1 MTQPTTIAALTAANE
16 QLRQQLA
23 TADATIADAA
33 LTVQECLTDN
43 RALRREI
50 EFVEAM
56 LKNEIH
62 TSVVRAQRIAELELM
77 LSASTHAAQVTME
90 MLAK

>member
-1 MTQPTTIAALTAANE
+1 MTQPTTIAVLTAANE
-16 QLRQQLA
+16 QLRKQLA

-33 LTVQECLTDN
+33 LTVQECLTEN

-56 LKNEIH
+56 LKSEIH
-62 TSVVRAQRIAELELM
+62 TSAVRAQRIAELELM

>member
-33 LTVQECLTDN
+33 LTVQDVLTEN

-56 LKNEIH
+56 VSYPPMKWGGL
-62 TSVVRAQRIAELELM
+62 QD
-77 LSASTHAAQVTME
+77 
-90 MLAK
+90 

>member
-33 LTVQECLTDN
+33 LTVQDVLTEN
-43 RALRREI
+43 QALRREI

-56 LKNEIH
+56 LKSEIH
-62 TSVVRAQRIAELELM
+62 TSAVRAQRIAELELM
-77 LSASTHAAQVTME
+77 LSASTHAAQVTLE

>member
-33 LTVQECLTDN
+33 LTVQDVLTEN

-62 TSVVRAQRIAELELM
+62 TSAVRAQRIAELELM

>member
-33 LTVQECLTDN
+33 LTVQDALTEN

-56 LKNEIH
+56 LKNEIR
-62 TSVVRAQRIAELELM
+62 TSAVRAQRIAELELM
-77 LSASTHAAQVTME
+77 LSASTHAAQVTLE

>member
-1 MTQPTTIAALTAANE
+1 MTEPTTIAALTAANE
-16 QLRQQLA
+16 QLRQQLS

-33 LTVQECLTDN
+33 LTVQDCLTEN

-50 EFVEAM
+50 KFVEEM
-56 LKNEIH
+56 LKDEIQ
-62 TSVVRAQRIAELELM
+62 TSQARAQRIAELELI
-77 LSASTHAAQVTME
+77 LSATTHAAQVTIE